1 MMYKLLWNIRL
12 WFKGILLIVLF
23 PFVMLWKLFVD
34 LPITWAKEF
43 ENERE
48 D

>member
-1 MMYKLLWNIRL
+1 MMYNLLWNIRL

-43 ENERE
+43 ENETA
-48 D
+48 